1 MSEFESNYEGSGYT
15 EPWVSYTTETGA
27 TETVKTFT
35 SNIPPDYHGY
45 VSAFTGVFEYVGDY
59 YAPYYDPSQGGDVYD
74 LEWAT
79 MYYPVY
85 TNGKKY
91 VTTQN
96 NNNEQPTRTFPPYT
110 VEMVEVNPVEKHPGF
125 INGNLGILNR
135 HEITAVTMEEKAIP
149 QVAYNKN
156 AIYLTWDGVS
166 TVTVGSGSEAKEEP
180 LYAIDQNKS
189 HGKVERASVYVN
201 GEYAYTLPDFLN
213 SYTVYN
219 ARNYGD
225 NINFGL
231 GANGYVYHYD
241 RWERLV

>member
-1 MSEFESNYEGSGYT
+1 MGIYLHKFNTMSEFESNYEGSGYT

-96 NNNEQPTRTFPPYT
+96 NNNEQEWVQRFYR
-110 VEMVEVNPVEKHPGF
+110 
-125 INGNLGILNR
+125 LRL
-135 HEITAVTMEEKAIP
+135 
-149 QVAYNKN
+149 
-156 AIYLTWDGVS
+156 
-166 TVTVGSGSEAKEEP
+166 EAE
-180 LYAIDQNKS
+180 
-189 HGKVERASVYVN
+189 
-201 GEYAYTLPDFLN
+201 
-213 SYTVYN
+213 
-219 ARNYGD
+219 
-225 NINFGL
+225 GL
-231 GANGYVYHYD
+231 
-241 RWERLV
+241 